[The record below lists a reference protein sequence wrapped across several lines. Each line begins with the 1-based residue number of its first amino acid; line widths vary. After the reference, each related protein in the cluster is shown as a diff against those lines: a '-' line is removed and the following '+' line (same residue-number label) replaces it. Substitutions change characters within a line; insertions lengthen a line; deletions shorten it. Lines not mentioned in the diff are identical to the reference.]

1 MKSEALK
8 MTLVDLESQVIVKV
22 FSTFSLRLML
32 EARNLTLVGD
42 VTGMS

>member
-8 MTLVDLESQVIVKV
+8 MTLVDLESQVIIKV
-22 FSTFSLRLML
+22 FSTFSWRLML